1 MKYTYLLLTLFL
13 LISTQNICSQT
24 EYLDALYTVEKTTH
38 TYHEVNKND
47 SLQLDFYKPVGVK
60 KELPLLLYVHGG
72 GFSGGQRDDD
82 NTVKFANQMAKK
94 GYAIASISYQL
105 IMKKKGFGCN
115 TKTKDKIEAF
125 DTAAEDISHAVKY
138 IIKND
143 AIFNINEEKI
153 VISGTSAGAE
163 AVLHLVYVYDNKI
176 LPKKFKF
183 AGVIGMAGAII
194 SLDQIGKEK
203 AIPTQLFHGT
213 NDNLVPYHI
222 AAHHYCTPESKGY
235 MMLYGSRAIADRL
248 KGLGKSYFLFSVNGG
263 THSWS
268 GIPMYRCIME
278 VTDFLYNDVLNDG
291 KRQTE
296 RTIGF

>member
-1 MKYTYLLLTLFL
+1 MNYRIIAFL
-13 LISTQNICSQT
+13 IVFGLQFSFAQT

-38 TYHEVNKND
+38 TYHKFNRKD
-47 SLQLDFYKPVGVK
+47 SLQLDFYKPQGVDK
-60 KELPLLLYVHGG
+60 DLPLLLYIHGG
-72 GFSGGQRDDD
+72 GFSGGERDDA
-82 NTVKFANQMAKK
+82 NTRQFANAMAAK
-94 GYAIASISYQL
+94 GYAVASISYRL
-105 IMKKKGFGCN
+105 IMKKKGFGCD

-125 DTAAEDISHAVKY
+125 DTAADDISYAIKH
-138 IIKND
+138 IIKNKST
-143 AIFNINEEKI
+143 FNVDEDKV

-163 AVLHLVYVYDNKI
+163 AVLHLAYVYESKI
-176 LPKKFKF
+176 LPKKFKL

-194 SLDQIGKEK
+194 TLDQIDSDK

-222 AAHHYCTPESKGY
+222 AAHHYCSPDAKGY
-235 MMLYGSRAIADRL
+235 MILHGSRAIADRL

-268 GIPMYRCIME
+268 GIPMSRCIME
-278 VTDFLYNDVLNDG
+278 VTDFLYNDVLNNA

>member
-1 MKYTYLLLTLFL
+1 MRNILIL
-13 LISTQNICSQT
+13 LITFFTAALSNAQT
-24 EYLDALYTVEKTTH
+24 EYLDAIYSVKKTTH
-38 TYHEVNKND
+38 TYHKFNRKD
-47 SLQLDFYKPVGVK
+47 SLLLDFYRPEAVNKQM
-60 KELPLLLYVHGG
+60 PLLLYIHGG
-72 GFSGGQRDDD
+72 GFSGGQRDDA
-82 NTVKFANQMAKK
+82 NTIQFANAMAAK
-94 GYAIASISYQL
+94 GYAVASISYRL
-105 IMKKKGFGCN
+105 IMKKKGFGCD

-125 DTAAEDISHAVKY
+125 DTAADDISYAIKH
-138 IIKND
+138 IIKNKDVFNVD
-143 AIFNINEEKI
+143 ADNV

-163 AVLHLVYVYDNKI
+163 AVLHLAYVYESKI

-183 AGVIGMAGAII
+183 AGVIGMAGAIV
-194 SLDQIGKEK
+194 SLDQIDTKK

-222 AAHHYCTPESKGY
+222 AAHHYCSPDAKGY
-235 MMLYGSRAIADRL
+235 MLLYGSRAIADRL

-268 GIPMYRCIME
+268 GIPMNRCIME
-278 VTDFLYNDVLNDG
+278 VTDFLYNDVLNNA

>member
-1 MKYTYLLLTLFL
+1 MKYRIIAFL
-13 LISTQNICSQT
+13 IVFGFQSAYAQT
-24 EYLDALYTVEKTTH
+24 EYLDSLYTVEKTTH
-38 TYHEVNKND
+38 TYHKFNRKD
-47 SLQLDFYKPVGVK
+47 SLQLDFYRPQGVDK
-60 KELPLLLYVHGG
+60 DLPLLLYIHGG
-72 GFSGGQRDDD
+72 GFSGGERDDA
-82 NTVKFANQMAKK
+82 NTQQFANAMAAK
-94 GYAIASISYQL
+94 GYAVASISYRL
-105 IMKKKGFGCN
+105 IMKKKGFGCD

-125 DTAAEDISHAVKY
+125 DTAADDISYAIKH
-138 IIKND
+138 IIKNKSTFHID
-143 AIFNINEEKI
+143 EDKV

-163 AVLHLVYVYDNKI
+163 AVLHLAYVYESKI
-176 LPKKFKF
+176 LPKKFKL

-194 SLDQIGKEK
+194 SLDQIDAEK

-222 AAHHYCTPESKGY
+222 AAHHYCSPDAKGY
-235 MMLYGSRAIADRL
+235 MILHGSRAIADRL

-268 GIPMYRCIME
+268 GIPMSRCIME
-278 VTDFLYNDVLNDG
+278 VTDFLYNDVLNNA